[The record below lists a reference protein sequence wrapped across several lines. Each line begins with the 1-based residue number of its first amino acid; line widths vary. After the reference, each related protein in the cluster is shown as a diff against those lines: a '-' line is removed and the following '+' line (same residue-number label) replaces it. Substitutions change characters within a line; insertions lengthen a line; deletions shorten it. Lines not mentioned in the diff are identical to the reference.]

1 MSYLTIDDL
10 KPEAVV
16 ELFNSA
22 KCLEEFCAHMCCD
35 TCVLYPACTRIDNYP
50 KQANSMYHLMYAVKN
65 FIWKYINDNS
75 AKFRQM

>member
-10 KPEAVV
+10 KPETVV
-16 ELFNSA
+16 ELYNSA
-22 KCLEEFCAHMCCD
+22 QCLEEFCAHMDCN
-35 TCVLYPACTRIDNYP
+35 TCVLYPACTHIDNYP
-50 KQANSMYHLMYAVKN
+50 GYTDCMYHLMDAVKN